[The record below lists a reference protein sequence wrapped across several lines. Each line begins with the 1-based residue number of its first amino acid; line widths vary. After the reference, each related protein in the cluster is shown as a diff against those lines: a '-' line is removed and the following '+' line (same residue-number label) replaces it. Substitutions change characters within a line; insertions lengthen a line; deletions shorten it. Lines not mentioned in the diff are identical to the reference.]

1 MWEFNGKLYAR
12 VSDVIKPYVDFSM
25 IPEDVL
31 NRKAALGTRVHK
43 VIEEEIKG
51 AFPVISHEESGYFQ
65 SFEKWRHA
73 LSPIFIE
80 TERRY
85 YCDERRITGCVDGII
100 ELKGDKEAVLV
111 DFKTSAQ
118 ESPISWPMQA
128 HLYHYLI
135 SLTGKKLADRVLF
148 LKLDRYGYL
157 PKVYQ
162 YPITENMMTKCFNAV
177 DSFWDGINVANN

>member
-12 VSDVIKPYVDFSM
+12 VSDVIKPYVDFGM
-25 IPEDVL
+25 VPEDVL

-51 AFPVISHEESGYFQ
+51 AFPVIAAEESGYFQ
-65 SFEKWRHA
+65 SFHKWKEA
-73 LSPIFIE
+73 LHPLFIE

-85 YCDERRITGCVDGII
+85 YCDERMITGCVDGVV
-100 ELKGDKEAVLV
+100 ELAGEKEAVLI

-135 SLTGKKLADRVLF
+135 TLTGKKLANRVLF
-148 LKLDRYGYL
+148 LKLDRWGNL
-157 PKVYQ
+157 PKVYE
-162 YPITENMMTKCFNAV
+162 YPIVQNTMAKCFEAIKT
-177 DSFWDGINVANN
+177 FWNGINVANK